1 MPDWSQ
7 PHKLLTPLFRAP
19 FRPPSVPTYHFA
31 PRRDTA
37 NRELD
42 IREPGDDYG
51 NDGGSQTGGIWPLP
65 IFGPAPDSAKLPSQA
80 HRWARERY
88 LRTLAERLNGVPGDP
103 TASHVPNTLSEDE
116 RGMLGRAL
124 SLFQQAAPRMGRQL
138 LTAMLPAIANPECEA
153 YLRLQIERKR
163 REQDQLR
170 DLATHLRMAPD
181 TAETE
186 AALVW
191 AEAFIDA
198 LPPGT
203 TRVESPRDKQRVLR
217 ALCVYYLIEEGLILH
232 TALPMV
238 LGLGRRD
245 KLPGVDGVFRAMARH
260 NAEFGAFGIDLINQI
275 RIENPDLWNA
285 PFQHEAGTLLRNA
298 VELQTRYFYACLPR
312 GILGL
317 NAPMLEAY
325 LRLTANRRA
334 IQIGLP
340 LPFGHESNPFPW
352 MADISD

>member
-7 PHKLLTPLFRAP
+7 PHKQLTPA
-19 FRPPSVPTYHFA
+19 FRPPSAPTYRFA
-31 PRRDTA
+31 ARRATA
-37 NRELD
+37 NQEAD
-42 IREPGDDYG
+42 IREPGGEYG
-51 NDGGSQTGGIWPLP
+51 NGGESRSDGVWPLP
-65 IFGPAPDSAKLPSQA
+65 IFGPVPDTVKQPSQA

-88 LRTLAERLNGVPGDP
+88 LRTLAERLNDAPDEQTSGQGPD
-103 TASHVPNTLSEDE
+103 TLSEDE
-116 RGMLGRAL
+116 RHMLGRAL

-138 LTAMLPAIANPECEA
+138 LTAMLPAIANPECQA
-153 YLRLQIERKR
+153 YQRLQVEQKR
-163 REQDQLR
+163 HEQDQLR
-170 DLATHLRMAPD
+170 DLATRVHIPPD
-181 TAETE
+181 AEAT
-186 AALVW
+186 LVW

-198 LPPGT
+198 LPPGAKQ
-203 TRVESPRDKQRVLR
+203 VESSRDKQRVLR
-217 ALCVYYLIEEGLILH
+217 ALCVYYLIEEGLVLH
-232 TALPMV
+232 TSLPMV
-238 LGLGRRD
+238 LGLGRRG
-245 KLPGVDGVFRAMARH
+245 KLPGVNRVFHALARH
-260 NAEFGAFGIDLINQI
+260 NIEFSAFGIDLINQI

-334 IQIGLP
+334 IQTGLP

>member
-7 PHKLLTPLFRAP
+7 PHKLPTPLFRAS
-19 FRPPSVPTYHFA
+19 FRPSSAPTYHFA

-37 NRELD
+37 NWQPD
-42 IREPGDDYG
+42 IRDPGGDYD
-51 NDGGSQTGGIWPLP
+51 NDGESQSAGIWPLP
-65 IFGPAPDSAKLPSQA
+65 IFGPAPDNVKLPPRA

-88 LRTLAERLNGVPGDP
+88 LRTLAERLDDAPGKRETAQDP
-103 TASHVPNTLSEDE
+103 DALSEDE
-116 RGMLGRAL
+116 QRMLGRAL
-124 SLFQQAAPRMGRQL
+124 SLFRQAAPRMGRQL
-138 LTAMLPAIANPECEA
+138 LTAMLPAIANPECRA
-153 YLRLQIERKR
+153 YQRLQIEQKR
-163 REQDQLR
+163 REQDRLRGLAAQLSMTS
-170 DLATHLRMAPD
+170 DETDIEAT
-181 TAETE
+181 
-186 AALVW
+186 LVW
-191 AEAFIDA
+191 ADAFIDA
-198 LPPGT
+198 LPPGAT
-203 TRVESPRDKQRVLR
+203 QVESARDKRRVLR
-217 ALCVYYLIEEGLILH
+217 ALCVYYLIEEGLTLH

-238 LGLGRRD
+238 LGLGRRG
-245 KLPGVDGVFRAMARH
+245 KLPGVDSVFLALARH
-260 NAEFGAFGIDLINQI
+260 NAEFSAFGIDLINQI

-340 LPFGHESNPFPW
+340 LPFGRESNPFPW